1 MAGDDIFVTKTN
13 FNRRAIQK
21 KNANSGLIKLNPIWT
36 VSRSSEVKKMC

>member
-21 KNANSGLIKLNPIWT
+21 KKREFWFNQTQPNWD
-36 VSRSSEVKKMC
+36 C